1 VILGSYTPD
10 GADVMRW
17 MLRTARGVRLF
28 YDIDTPIT
36 LGALAR
42 GEPTYVAPEAIPE
55 LDAYLSFSGGPALR
69 RIEQE
74 LGARRA
80 LPLYCSVDPELYSP
94 VTAPSQRDLGYLG
107 TYSAD
112 RQPALERLLFAPAR
126 ALPDRR
132 FVVAGSCFPAQR
144 WPSNVERIEHI
155 APPAH
160 AAFYC
165 SQRFTL
171 NVTRRDMVRSG
182 YSPSVRLFEAAACGV
197 PIISDHWPGIDF
209 FFEPQ
214 REILLAE
221 DSAKVVEYLQGLD
234 ERARLRL
241 AELARMRILRQ
252 HSSLRRARELERYLL
267 ELRGT
272 RQTRTRRALASEP
285 TLTAST
291 TPDAPAPAT
300 EP

>member
-1 VILGSYTPD
+1 
-10 GADVMRW
+10 
-17 MLRTARGVRLF
+17 
-28 YDIDTPIT
+28 
-36 LGALAR
+36 
-42 GEPTYVAPEAIPE
+42 
-55 LDAYLSFSGGPALR
+55 
-69 RIEQE
+69 
-74 LGARRA
+74 
-80 LPLYCSVDPELYSP
+80 
-94 VTAPSQRDLGYLG
+94 
-107 TYSAD
+107 
-112 RQPALERLLFAPAR
+112 
-126 ALPDRR
+126 
-132 FVVAGSCFPAQR
+132 
-144 WPSNVERIEHI
+144 
-155 APPAH
+155 
-160 AAFYC
+160 
-165 SQRFTL
+165 
-171 NVTRRDMVRSG
+171 MVRSG
-182 YSPSVRLFEAAACGV
+182 YSPSVRLFEAAARGV